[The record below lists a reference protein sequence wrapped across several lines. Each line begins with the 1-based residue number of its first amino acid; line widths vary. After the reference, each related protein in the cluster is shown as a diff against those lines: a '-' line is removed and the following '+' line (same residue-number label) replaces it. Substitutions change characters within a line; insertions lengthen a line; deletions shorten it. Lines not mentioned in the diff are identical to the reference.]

1 MQKHSHLVG
10 KRVIA
15 RLANQNHTAIGLL
28 ERYGFHELRVVDD
41 NGNGVTIFDVDDVSE
56 YEPTDG
62 VPTSGTSHKVEV
74 SDLPRIYIAGPMSKF
89 KSSGFNF
96 RAFYDAEAKLKN
108 DGYDVVNP
116 ARMDNEA
123 GFDENATYSDEEIA
137 KRLREWIPRDIA
149 ALATCGHIYM
159 LDGWQE
165 SNGSIAEKWVGE
177 KLFKQQVHY
186 QTQPNVCTEAIR
198 LVYGDRGQ
206 DYGHPSV
213 EHKRI
218 ADYWSVYIADA
229 RGLGD
234 SLTEQDVAMMMI
246 LLKIARQGHKFK
258 LDNVIDIA
266 GYALCAHRMADR
278 SLP

>member
-1 MQKHSHLVG
+1 MSEVYAHLVG
-10 KRVIA
+10 KNV
-15 RLANQNHTAIGLL
+15 RLTN
-28 ERYGFHELRVVDD
+28 RKDD
-41 NGNGVTIFDVDDVSE
+41 WLVEGVLMNGVNGLFVQDASGANAWVYSGDKIVEMPPPAVAS
-56 YEPTDG
+56 
-62 VPTSGTSHKVEV
+62 TSGTSHKVEA
-74 SDLPRIYIAGPMSKF
+74 SDLPRIYIAGPMSKY

-96 RAFYDAEAKLKN
+96 RAFYDAEAKLKSE
-108 DGYDVVNP
+108 GYEVVNP

-123 GFDENATYSDEEIA
+123 GFDENAAYSDEEIA
-137 KRLREWIPRDIA
+137 KRLREWFPRDIA
-149 ALATCGHIYM
+149 AIATCGHVYL
-159 LDGWQE
+159 LDGWQD
-165 SNGSIAEKWVGE
+165 SRGATIE
-177 KLFKQQVHY
+177 KLTADLLGLKVHY
-186 QTQPNVCTEAIR
+186 QTVPTACKEAMR
-198 LVYGDRGQ
+198 LVYGDRGA

-266 GYALCAHRMADR
+266 GYAECAHRMADR

>member
-1 MQKHSHLVG
+1 MKSYTHLIG
-10 KRVIA
+10 KRVRVKLGWSNEYTPVKWREGTMMEHRSGPYGVCFDSDCGKAFAI
-15 RLANQNHTAIGLL
+15 QDGDIVESIETAS
-28 ERYGFHELRVVDD
+28 
-41 NGNGVTIFDVDDVSE
+41 T
-56 YEPTDG
+56 
-62 VPTSGTSHKVEV
+62 
-74 SDLPRIYIAGPMSKF
+74 SDLTRIYIAGPMSKY
-89 KSSGFNF
+89 KSTGFNF

-108 DGYDVVNP
+108 NGYEVVNP

-137 KRLREWIPRDIA
+137 KRLREWFPRDVA
-149 ALATCGHIYM
+149 AIATCGHVYL
-159 LDGWQE
+159 LDGWQD
-165 SNGSIAEKWVGE
+165 SRGATIE
-177 KLFKQQVHY
+177 KLTSELLGLKVHY
-186 QTQPNVCTEAIR
+186 QTQPNVCTEAVR
-198 LVYGDRGQ
+198 LVYGDRGV

-234 SLTEQDVAMMMI
+234 NLTEQDVAMMMI